1 MLQKVSSGSDKRI
14 LCFRN
19 IHPDSTGEGICFV
32 RDGQHKF
39 TKADKPFV
47 VLYLQDS
54 DKTVIPGYIFDLQN
68 FQQSGA
74 ELTKVTRHI
83 VRIKYRENYLPRYGM
98 TVILDKVEIVENPS
112 QELLNIFV
120 PSATR
125 AKEYYTLLMQALSN
139 KLGLRVTAPM
149 TICTKGYLDYNQ
161 GEIGGLCIHYWDM
174 FRVLDTYSEKF
185 SSEEQKQMWGTF
197 LLFIYAHSNYLEAA
211 TDGSADITL
220 VARLTAAIEKHAKLL
235 TVSAGVLE
243 VVHIFFG
250 AEPTDIFVRLVTHV
264 SDDIVKATKE
274 INMYRT
280 LPDTREGNAG
290 YGVIRRYA
298 SKA

>member
-32 RDGQHKF
+32 RGGQHKF

-112 QELLNIFV
+112 QEFLYRQQLERRSTIHCLCRLCLISWACVLQLL
-120 PSATR
+120 
-125 AKEYYTLLMQALSN
+125 
-139 KLGLRVTAPM
+139 
-149 TICTKGYLDYNQ
+149 
-161 GEIGGLCIHYWDM
+161 
-174 FRVLDTYSEKF
+174 
-185 SSEEQKQMWGTF
+185 
-197 LLFIYAHSNYLEAA
+197 
-211 TDGSADITL
+211 
-220 VARLTAAIEKHAKLL
+220 
-235 TVSAGVLE
+235 
-243 VVHIFFG
+243 
-250 AEPTDIFVRLVTHV
+250 
-264 SDDIVKATKE
+264 
-274 INMYRT
+274 
-280 LPDTREGNAG
+280 
-290 YGVIRRYA
+290 
-298 SKA
+298 